1 MAILEHKTIESSSG
15 FAKEIEESALT
26 MIFDNLQKSQYH
38 YPIPSTVREVACNAL
53 DAIKERD
60 AVIEILK
67 GEKKEE
73 DYFIRRD
80 EAIYKDSNFDESYYD
95 LEWLSREKN
104 AVITYVSKDTTEGS
118 DYLSIKDNGVGLGG
132 KRLEGYMKL
141 GYSTKRNSK
150 LVIGKY
156 GLGAKAPLST
166 QVESYRLIT
175 AHNGKKF
182 IFDIYSHKVDSAIPK
197 FNLDKGIENKSYKFA
212 NDYVAYYE
220 DTLEKNYVEVIV
232 KTKKHHKQQYISAAK
247 SQLLY
252 LKGIKFFVD
261 SDGYSQEI
269 DITSSIMYED
279 DKIILANNNQYS
291 KPHIVIDGV
300 SYGYIDF
307 QELELEYKNGNVGIK
322 VAPEEV
328 SVNPSRETVV
338 WNEQTRTTVVNRF
351 KEVVGIAS
359 TFVEA
364 ELDETDFLKWIQK
377 CTKILANTD
386 RNSTL
391 GRLASLVDKGQI
403 TPSFVGDKTIK
414 YKTMEKFFKSF
425 KIRQITKAYDSN
437 KRTDRVQRIEA
448 VSWSDVN
455 FEDFYI
461 QMERTSHHKDL
472 YLWHLANDGSRSYS
486 RKTTLILEPLKLPED
501 TKLDDKMQKAYYA
514 YQTKILK
521 LMKGVPQYEDVA
533 IPEDWKEKLDNMV
546 EAEDKGKSYDAPRLS
561 KAELRELNEE
571 TVYKE
576 PQKEGYWASK
586 ITFTIK
592 EWKIS
597 YVNSLD
603 DDPTLDKLYY
613 GFHADR
619 ELLEF
624 LAEYKDG
631 TKYSNDIKIIA
642 IAKENEKYYKK
653 LKKSVYIRDVF
664 NKIDLFEKT
673 ITVDKVLITYNTARL
688 LKPGLDKLQ
697 FMQGIEGVDPDI
709 YEKYKEVREYYNYYS
724 TDVSNGSVRTS
735 INEYL
740 DKLVEFQLF
749 VKEVEGNKKLVED
762 KSLEL
767 FGSKEF
773 VNSTVIDEEIYDKY
787 NSLQTF
793 AEPVEVLL
801 NEIKPLTEGK
811 NVNEALE
818 REVKEY
824 INFKL
829 NLE

>member
-1 MAILEHKTIESSSG
+1 M
-15 FAKEIEESALT
+15 
-26 MIFDNLQKSQYH
+26 
-38 YPIPSTVREVACNAL
+38 

-60 AVIEILK
+60 AVREILE
-67 GEKKEE
+67 GTKKEE
-73 DYFIRRD
+73 DYFIRRN
-80 EAIYKDSNFDESYYD
+80 EAIYKDSNFDPSYYD
-95 LEWLSREKN
+95 LSWFSREKN
-104 AVITYVSKDTTEGS
+104 AVITYVSKETTAGQ
-118 DYLSIKDNGVGLGG
+118 DYISIKDHGVGLGG

-166 QVESYRLIT
+166 QVNSYRLIT
-175 AHNGKKF
+175 AHNGRKF

-197 FNLDKGIENKSYKFA
+197 FNLELKKENKSYTFA

-220 DTLEKNYVEVIV
+220 DTLEKNYVEVIIN
-232 KTKKHHKQQYISAAK
+232 TKKHHKQQYISAAK

-252 LKGIKFFVD
+252 LKGIKFYVD
-261 SDGYSQEI
+261 EDSYLQEI
-269 DITSSIMYED
+269 DITSEIMYED
-279 DKIILANNNQYS
+279 DKIILANNHQYS

-338 WNEQTRTTVVNRF
+338 WNEQTRATIVARF

-364 ELDETDFLKWIQK
+364 ELDEPDFLKWIQK
-377 CTKILANTD
+377 CTRILANTD

-391 GRLASLVDKGQI
+391 GRLSSLVDKGSI
-403 TPSFVGDKTIK
+403 TPAFQGDKTIK
-414 YKTMEKFFKSF
+414 YKTMEKFFHTF
-425 KIRQITKAYDSN
+425 KIRQITKKYDST
-437 KRTDRVQRIEA
+437 KRVDRVQRIEA

-461 QMERTSHHKDL
+461 QSERTSHHKDL
-472 YLWHLANDGSRSYS
+472 YLWHLANDSDRSYS
-486 RKTTLILEPLKLPED
+486 RKTTLVLEPIALGDD
-501 TKLDDKMQKAYYA
+501 TKLDAKKKAAYYA
-514 YQTKILK
+514 YQNKILK
-521 LMKGVPQYEDVA
+521 LMKKVPKYEDVA
-533 IPEDWKEKLDNMV
+533 IPEDWKEKLENMV
-546 EAEDKGKSYDAPRLS
+546 DAEDKGKAYDAPRLS
-561 KAELRELNEE
+561 KAELRALNEE

-576 PQKEGYWASK
+576 PEVKGYWSSK
-586 ITFTIK
+586 ISFVIK

-597 YVNSLD
+597 YVKSLD
-603 DDPTLDKLYY
+603 ADTSVDKLYY

-624 LAEYKDG
+624 LAEYARG
-631 TKYSNDIKIIA
+631 TKYKDRVKIIS
-642 IAKENEKYYKK
+642 IAKENEKHYKG

-673 ITVDKVLITYNTARL
+673 ITVDEILISYNTARL
-688 LKPGLDKLQ
+688 LSDCLKQLA
-697 FMQGIEGVDPDI
+697 FMKGFEGVDPDTF
-709 YEKYKEVREYYNYYS
+709 ETYKEVTEYYRFHS

-749 VKEVEGNKKLVED
+749 VKEVEGNKKLVAA
-762 KSLEL
+762 KSQEL

-787 NSLQTF
+787 NSLLTY
-793 AEPVEVLL
+793 AEPVQVLL
-801 NEIKPLTEGK
+801 NAVKPLVDGETLSED
-811 NVNEALE
+811 LE

-824 INFKL
+824 INHKL
-829 NLE
+829 DLE